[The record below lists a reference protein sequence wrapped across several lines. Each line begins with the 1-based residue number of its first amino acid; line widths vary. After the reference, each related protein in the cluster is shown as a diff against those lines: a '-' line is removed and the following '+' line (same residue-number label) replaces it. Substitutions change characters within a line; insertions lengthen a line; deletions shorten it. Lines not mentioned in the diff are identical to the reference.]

1 MSGSIRSAG
10 VLQLHGWFLENVQRF
25 SKEVD
30 HEKDPCQLLHQVY
43 LAFVGVEYRILQ
55 VVCFVQSRRFPWFIL
70 LRAIHPA
77 EEARAT
83 SRAAV

>member
-30 HEKDPCQLLHQVY
+30 HEKDPCQLLHQVFS
-43 LAFVGVEYRILQ
+43 LCWCRIVEGIQ
-55 VVCFVQSRRFPWFIL
+55 
-70 LRAIHPA
+70 AI
-77 EEARAT
+77 
-83 SRAAV
+83 